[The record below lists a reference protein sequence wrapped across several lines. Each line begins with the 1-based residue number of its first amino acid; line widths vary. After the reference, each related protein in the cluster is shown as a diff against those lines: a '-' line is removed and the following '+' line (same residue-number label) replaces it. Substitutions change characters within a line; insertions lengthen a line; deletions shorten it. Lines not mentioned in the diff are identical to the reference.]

1 MVWQSLSHRYSF
13 YLLVARYVSLLL
25 RLQLLAGAKFSVPDA
40 SENGCGRSAKPGG
53 CNFISAVSL
62 TCRWAN
68 TRLRE
73 GAQGPGCGR
82 GVTTSPSQKMR
93 WAGVAVAL
101 LLHVSE
107 RAQTWAVTCWPHRDH
122 IFSEGMRKEQQMVM
136 GRDVRKQPMLVS
148 TQDRTYGG
156 HNQPVGDF

>member
-1 MVWQSLSHRYSF
+1 MS
-13 YLLVARYVSLLL
+13 
-25 RLQLLAGAKFSVPDA
+25 AGAELSAPDA

-53 CNFISAVSL
+53 CGFISAVSL
-62 TCRWAN
+62 TRLWSN
-68 TRLRE
+68 TPLGE
-73 GAQGPGCGR
+73 GAQGAGCGR
-82 GVTTSPSQKMR
+82 GVTTLLSQEMR
-93 WAGVAVAL
+93 WAGVAMAL
-101 LLHVSE
+101 LLQVSE

-148 TQDRTYGG
+148 TQDCTYGG